1 LFLQGAEQTLSCI
14 QHAKTTGL
22 RHKRLVGLQ
31 CFRSFP
37 EMADAYLGWMTIIME
52 RFHWID
58 DATYFRSD
66 YGVTHF
72 CRVAPM
78 EDGR

>member
-1 LFLQGAEQTLSCI
+1 
-14 QHAKTTGL
+14 
-22 RHKRLVGLQ
+22 
-31 CFRSFP
+31 
-37 EMADAYLGWMTIIME
+37 MADAYLGWMTIIME